1 MSEPID
7 DDQVAGGPSA
17 SVAPLATLQREAP
30 TRHDGGDVLASR
42 TDWKDGLLAL
52 LSVTSIVTLASEVID
67 DEPGPAYWR
76 SVVGSVAP
84 LVLLVVRRVTG
95 YAPRT
100 LRRGSSAVVARVV
113 SAVAIVAGV
122 SLLWEAT
129 TSHNIVAGLVGLVS
143 LGVGAAIDAT
153 TVREVQQ

>member
-1 MSEPID
+1 M
-7 DDQVAGGPSA
+7 
-17 SVAPLATLQREAP
+17 
-30 TRHDGGDVLASR
+30 
-42 TDWKDGLLAL
+42 
-52 LSVTSIVTLASEVID
+52 SVTSIVTLASEVID